1 MCSRNEYIEELKS
14 IVRRFNYGNLKMIIR
29 GTHFKFIFVSV
40 MGIKLMNKENNH
52 IPIIKLSLQS
62 ELRFGIIING
72 ILRFG
77 KSLSLTFELGS

>member
-14 IVRRFNYGNLKMIIR
+14 IVRRFNYGNLKIR

-40 MGIKLMNKENNH
+40 MGVKLMNKE
-52 IPIIKLSLQS
+52 IIKLSLQS

>member
-40 MGIKLMNKENNH
+40 MGIKLMNKE
-52 IPIIKLSLQS
+52 IIKLSLQS

-77 KSLSLTFELGS
+77 KSLSLTFELGC